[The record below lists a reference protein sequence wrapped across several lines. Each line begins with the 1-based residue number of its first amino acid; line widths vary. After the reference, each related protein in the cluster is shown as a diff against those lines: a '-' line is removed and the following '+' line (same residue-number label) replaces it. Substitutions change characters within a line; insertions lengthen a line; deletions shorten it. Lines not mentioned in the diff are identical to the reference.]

1 VTGPDSG
8 RGGAVGRGRNRTK
21 GENAMADAEDVQRI
35 ALSLPET
42 TEGDSS
48 FEVGEKGF
56 AWFYR
61 EKVEGE
67 KGRVVRPDVLAVRV
81 SGADEKE
88 ALLAADPAKF
98 FTTPH
103 YNGPPP
109 FWCGSGPST
118 PRNCANSCPTPGAP
132 APRANCGP
140 SLTRAPWPR
149 INRRWRTAAGRPVRR
164 PARCGRCAGARRAK
178 P

>member
-1 VTGPDSG
+1 
-8 RGGAVGRGRNRTK
+8 
-21 GENAMADAEDVQRI
+21 MADAEDVQRI

-42 TEGDSS
+42 TEGDAS

-61 EKVEGE
+61 EKVEGV

-103 YNGPPP
+103 YNGSPAVLV
-109 FWCGSGPST
+109 
-118 PRNCANSCPTPGAP
+118 RLGAID
-132 APRANCGP
+132 AEELRELLSDAWR
-140 SLTRAPWPR
+140 TRAPR
-149 INRRWRTAAGRPVRR
+149 KLRAEFD
-164 PARCGRCAGARRAK
+164 ARSVA
-178 P
+178 PD